1 MRIEIKNPNIVVK
14 ASNPSIVIRIS
25 GVPTV
30 PGNPI
35 PTADNDF
42 IVGTSLG
49 IWLKKTLA
57 QVKIILGLGSAA
69 YIDLDANNRFVT
81 DTEKGTW
88 NAKQPAGSYLV
99 ASDITG
105 KVDKITGS
113 SLVADTEL
121 TKLQHRIKFN
131 FLK

>member
-42 IVGTSLG
+42 IIGNSLG

-57 QVKIILGLGSAA
+57 QVKTILGLGSAA
-69 YIDLDANNRFVT
+69 YTASGDYAAANHNHV
-81 DTEKGTW
+81 
-88 NAKQPAGSYLV
+88 V
-99 ASDITG
+99 ADIT
-105 KVDKITGS
+105 DFPSLGS
-113 SLVADTEL
+113 ISSYDIWIGTEAAYTALGVWDTN
-121 TKLQHRIKFN
+121 TIYYTT
-131 FLK
+131 